1 MNPKVSLGLEITLI
15 CAGLLSLWLVLDY
28 QYAHALN
35 YTEFKDLEQKV
46 GESEI
51 QFKETSRQ
59 IVDLKVQIRQLEY
72 ELETQERVLNNT
84 RTDSKT
90 NWNAIPKIELME
102 RSVASLGTII
112 DEKKTELSEL
122 EVKRQGYY
130 DTAEALNEQYQ
141 KGLLQRAEQNKF
153 DPSGYTKL
161 IGISLSESCTELIRN
176 NYNHTCPT
184 YRQLYQLD
192 SSNLDV
198 SGKFG
203 VHDGLFSRGDSNF
216 KQSWRWYDT
225 DPTLRIIVDPPA
237 GQRDRIKMITIEN
250 NFHTYFELEDRL
262 VANNTRTFQEWRFV
276 DNCHNAVINSGNW
289 TSMLP
294 DTINYLRG
302 GCVHTL
308 FNDTKS
314 VVMNS
319 TEWNPI
325 DSPNYQ
331 YRLWLENAI
340 KNCLGL
346 C

>member
-28 QYAHALN
+28 QYAHAFN

-51 QFKETSRQ
+51 QFKETSRK
-59 IVDLKVQIRQLEY
+59 IVDLKIEIRQLEH

-84 RTDSKT
+84 ITDSKT
-90 NWNAIPKIELME
+90 DWNAIPKIELIE
-102 RSVASLGTII
+102 QSVSSLSIII
-112 DEKKTELSEL
+112 DEKKTELTQL
-122 EVKRQGYY
+122 EEKRQGYY
-130 DTAEALNEQYQ
+130 DTAEALNDQYQ
-141 KGLLQRAEQNKF
+141 KGLTERAEQNKF

-161 IGISLSESCTELIRN
+161 IGITLSQSCEDLIKN

-192 SSNLDV
+192 SSNQDI
-198 SGKFG
+198 SGSFG
-203 VHDGLFSRGDSNF
+203 VYDGLFSRGESDF
-216 KQSWRWYDT
+216 EQSWRWYDN
-225 DPTLRIIVDPPA
+225 DPTLRVIVDPPG
-237 GQRDRIKMITIEN
+237 GQRDRIKMINIEN
-250 NFHTYFELEDRL
+250 NFHTYFEIEDRL
-262 VANNTRTFQEWRFV
+262 IVNNTRTFQEWRFV

-289 TSMLP
+289 TTMLA
-294 DTINYLRG
+294 DTINYLRTN
-302 GCVHTL
+302 CEHTL

-314 VVMNS
+314 VQMNQ
-319 TEWNPI
+319 TEWNPA

-331 YRLWLENAI
+331 YRLWLEDAI
-340 KNCLGL
+340 NRCLGL